1 MLERVVTRAT
11 ERRNTVDIVVWL
23 IVGIIAGALAR
34 LLVPGEDPMGL
45 FGTMLLG
52 LAGSVLGGLVADAL
66 IAGDQNFSPAGL
78 IGSILGAVVV
88 LLIYR
93 SVRSRSTA

>member
-1 MLERVVTRAT
+1 M
-11 ERRNTVDIVVWL
+11 DIVVWL

-34 LLVPGEDPMGL
+34 LLVPGEDSMGVL
-45 FGTMLLG
+45 GTMLLG

>member
-1 MLERVVTRAT
+1 M
-11 ERRNTVDIVVWL
+11 DIVVWL

-45 FGTMLLG
+45 LGTMLLG

-66 IAGDQNFSPAGL
+66 IAGDQNFSPAGV

-88 LLIYR
+88 LLVYR
-93 SVRSRSTA
+93 SVRGRSTA

>member
-1 MLERVVTRAT
+1 M
-11 ERRNTVDIVVWL
+11 DIVVWL

-45 FGTMLLG
+45 LGTMLLG
-52 LAGSVLGGLVADAL
+52 LAGSVLGGLVGDAL

>member
-1 MLERVVTRAT
+1 
-11 ERRNTVDIVVWL
+11 VDIVVWL
-23 IVGIIAGALAR
+23 VVGIIAGALAR

-45 FGTMLLG
+45 LGTMLLG

>member
-1 MLERVVTRAT
+1 M
-11 ERRNTVDIVVWL
+11 DIVVWL

-34 LLVPGEDPMGL
+34 LLVPGQDPMGVL
-45 FGTMLLG
+45 GTMLLG

-66 IAGDQNFSPAGL
+66 ISGDQNFSPAGL

>member
-34 LLVPGEDPMGL
+34 LLVPGEDPMGFL
-45 FGTMLLG
+45 GTMLLG
-52 LAGSVLGGLVADAL
+52 LAGSALGGLVADAL

-93 SVRSRSTA
+93 SVRSRSAA

>member
-45 FGTMLLG
+45 LGTMLLG

>member
-1 MLERVVTRAT
+1 M
-11 ERRNTVDIVVWL
+11 DIVVWL

-34 LLVPGEDPMGL
+34 LLVPGQDPMGL
-45 FGTMLLG
+45 LGTMLLG
-52 LAGSVLGGLVADAL
+52 LAGSVLGGLVGDAL

>member
-34 LLVPGEDPMGL
+34 LLVPGEDPMGFL
-45 FGTMLLG
+45 GTMLLG
-52 LAGSVLGGLVADAL
+52 LAGSALGGLVADAL

>member
-1 MLERVVTRAT
+1 MPERVVTRET
-11 ERRNTVDIVVWL
+11 ERRNNVDIVVWL

-45 FGTMLLG
+45 LGTMLLG

>member
-1 MLERVVTRAT
+1 M
-11 ERRNTVDIVVWL
+11 DIVVWL

-34 LLVPGEDPMGL
+34 LLVPGEDPLGVL
-45 FGTMLLG
+45 GTMLLG

-66 IAGDQNFSPAGL
+66 IGGDQNFSPAGL

>member
-1 MLERVVTRAT
+1 M
-11 ERRNTVDIVVWL
+11 DIVVWL

-34 LLVPGEDPMGL
+34 LLVPGQDPMGL
-45 FGTMLLG
+45 LGTMLLG

-66 IAGDQNFSPAGL
+66 IAGGQNFSPAGL

>member
-1 MLERVVTRAT
+1 M
-11 ERRNTVDIVVWL
+11 DIVVWL

-34 LLVPGEDPMGL
+34 LLVPGEDPMGVL
-45 FGTMLLG
+45 GTMLLG

-66 IAGDQNFSPAGL
+66 IGGDQNFSPAGL

>member
-1 MLERVVTRAT
+1 M
-11 ERRNTVDIVVWL
+11 DIVVWL

-34 LLVPGEDPMGL
+34 LLVPGQDPMGL
-45 FGTMLLG
+45 LGTMLLG

>member
-93 SVRSRSTA
+93 SVRSRSSA

>member
-1 MLERVVTRAT
+1 M
-11 ERRNTVDIVVWL
+11 DIVVWL

-34 LLVPGEDPMGL
+34 LLVPGEDPMGVL
-45 FGTMLLG
+45 GTMLLG
-52 LAGSVLGGLVADAL
+52 LAGSVLGGLVGDAL

>member
-1 MLERVVTRAT
+1 M
-11 ERRNTVDIVVWL
+11 DIVVWL

-34 LLVPGEDPMGL
+34 LVVPGEDPMGL
-45 FGTMLLG
+45 LGTMLLG

>member
-1 MLERVVTRAT
+1 M
-11 ERRNTVDIVVWL
+11 DIVVWL

-34 LLVPGEDPMGL
+34 LLVPGEDSMGVL
-45 FGTMLLG
+45 GTMLLG
-52 LAGSVLGGLVADAL
+52 LAGSVLGGLVGDAL

>member
-1 MLERVVTRAT
+1 M
-11 ERRNTVDIVVWL
+11 DIVVWL

-34 LLVPGEDPMGL
+34 LLVPGEDSMGVL
-45 FGTMLLG
+45 GTMLLG
-52 LAGSVLGGLVADAL
+52 LAGSVLGGLVGDAL

-93 SVRSRSTA
+93 SVRSRSAA